1 MRPGLNR
8 FLAINCL
15 LAVTVFAFSF
25 AGLTLL
31 FIMGSVDFLPG
42 FETAL
47 GHRFWLKLML
57 ALGLAILSAFAISQI
72 QQVWRGELDK
82 AYAAKSRFEAV
93 LEHIVS
99 GVMLIDTK
107 RRVLFLNP
115 AAERLLNLPAGSVV
129 GRDISEIICTDD
141 FAAAITAALQT
152 GELQEVES
160 TLFCPEKK
168 NLRSYIS
175 SFVERGSA
183 GGLVI
188 VFHDI
193 TELKRLEQM
202 RTEFVASVSHE
213 LRTPLTAVRGFTET
227 LLEGAMMD
235 QAKAE
240 HFLKIIADETRRLSA
255 LIDDLMDL
263 SRLELKRANLN
274 VGPVDLT
281 HLVTE
286 TLVGLKPRLDKAGLV
301 LVVDLPEATAQVS
314 GDRDRL
320 RQVLLNLV
328 DNAIKYTPSGG
339 KITVRVIRLTEKA
352 RLEVTDTGRGIPTQE
367 LARIFE
373 RFYRV
378 DKARTRSQGGT
389 GLGLAIVKHIVEL
402 HGGHVGAQSE
412 PGKGTTISVTLPLV
426 KR

>member
-1 MRPGLNR
+1 
-8 FLAINCL
+8 
-15 LAVTVFAFSF
+15 
-25 AGLTLL
+25 
-31 FIMGSVDFLPG
+31 
-42 FETAL
+42 
-47 GHRFWLKLML
+47 
-57 ALGLAILSAFAISQI
+57 
-72 QQVWRGELDK
+72 
-82 AYAAKSRFEAV
+82 
-93 LEHIVS
+93 
-99 GVMLIDTK
+99 
-107 RRVLFLNP
+107 
-115 AAERLLNLPAGSVV
+115 
-129 GRDISEIICTDD
+129 
-141 FAAAITAALQT
+141 
-152 GELQEVES
+152 VES

-286 TLVGLKPRLDKAGLV
+286 TMVGLKPRLDKAGLV